1 MTHRR
6 LLLAVFLAGSA
17 LAAPAA
23 AYIDPSAGSYLLQ
36 ILAAGFFGAMF
47 ALRIFWDRIK
57 SFFSRRAPETTEAGG
72 GAGGAGEEGDGSA
85 SG

>member
-1 MTHRR
+1 MTRQR
-6 LLLAVFLAGSA
+6 YPLVLFLAGCA
-17 LAAPAA
+17 PAAPAA

-47 ALRIFWDRIK
+47 ALKVFWDRIK
-57 SFFSRRAPETTEAGG
+57 SFFSRRGAGAAEGSGG
-72 GAGGAGEEGDGSA
+72 GTDEGDAGSA